1 MKSKL
6 FSLIAS
12 GLFIPLS
19 AVVQTGIMFYF
30 QFMDSFFLFSN
41 YQYLSSFEALFSNIL
56 PGIIVGILIA
66 LIIRKYQSFLF
77 LIIIPI
83 LYVVAPIFV
92 LGNQH
97 PISTEGTDLNLL
109 FLIFLVSYI
118 LSIKAFT
125 NKYQSNK
132 NKENFPMSL
141 IKFTVISFM
150 LVAVAMFIYTLVSYS
165 MSILSPFTEGNMLLT
180 ILKWVFLPMSLFVAM
195 VYDLFSN
202 GSFELIVITFLYP
215 LIMAPIGIL
224 WAVVYSWDDLK
235 Y

>member
-1 MKSKL
+1 
-6 FSLIAS
+6 
-12 GLFIPLS
+12 
-19 AVVQTGIMFYF
+19 
-30 QFMDSFFLFSN
+30 
-41 YQYLSSFEALFSNIL
+41 
-56 PGIIVGILIA
+56 
-66 LIIRKYQSFLF
+66 
-77 LIIIPI
+77 
-83 LYVVAPIFV
+83 
-92 LGNQH
+92 
-97 PISTEGTDLNLL
+97 
-109 FLIFLVSYI
+109 
-118 LSIKAFT
+118 
-125 NKYQSNK
+125 
-132 NKENFPMSL
+132 
-141 IKFTVISFM
+141 M